1 MEGCSWMYQSS
12 PTNAYSGSEYLSPH
26 NQDLWNEQQRSTSID
41 HNISVDRRLSGVG
54 MNSAQQQD
62 SEPELDSLTEQSL
75 RNNSSVSTSKK
86 SSTVKTPNSFRKDSV
101 TPLKTEKSKRMET
114 TIMTSTLNS
123 SVLSKSTK
131 KRFFRKSSDT
141 DETNFSFK
149 DVDPVAIQSVNDEVE
164 CTSTSSHIPDL
175 EVVNSPRIPSL
186 LLQNCTKR
194 RNGRRSRK
202 SSQKFVNKELRH
214 R

>member
-1 MEGCSWMYQSS
+1 
-12 PTNAYSGSEYLSPH
+12 
-26 NQDLWNEQQRSTSID
+26 
-41 HNISVDRRLSGVG
+41 

-62 SEPELDSLTEQSL
+62 SEPEINSLMEQSFGNNL
-75 RNNSSVSTSKK
+75 RVSNSKNSGTL
-86 SSTVKTPNSFRKDSV
+86 KTPNSFRNDSV
-101 TPLKTEKSKRMET
+101 TPLKTEKLKRMET

-131 KRFFRKSSDT
+131 KRFFRKSSET
-141 DETNFSFK
+141 DESSFSGTVNDIFI
-149 DVDPVAIQSVNDEVE
+149 DVDPVAVQSVNDEVE

-175 EVVNSPRIPSL
+175 EVVNSPKIPSL